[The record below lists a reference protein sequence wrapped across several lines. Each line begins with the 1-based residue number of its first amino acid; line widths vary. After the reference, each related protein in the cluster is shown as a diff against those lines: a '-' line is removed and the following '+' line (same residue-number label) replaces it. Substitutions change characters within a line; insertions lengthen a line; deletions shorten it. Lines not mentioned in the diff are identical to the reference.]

1 MISDADCA
9 VSAVARMVSQCVL
22 PERFVDLMNR
32 FDDGV
37 EAVSPR
43 VVFCVNFQEVFT

>member
-1 MISDADCA
+1 MISEGGSA
-9 VSAVARMVSQCVL
+9 VSTVARMVSQCVL

-37 EAVSPR
+37 EAVSPS
-43 VVFCVNFQEVFT
+43 VVFGVYFQEVFT